1 MTDRELEILGYVAA
15 GHTNKYIAWAL
26 NISHQTVKN
35 HMTSIMDQLC
45 VLSRTGAAIVAL
57 KIGLLDLSNIDVAH
71 AWSEEGYED
80 SVAI

>member
-57 KIGLLDLSNIDVAH
+57 KIGLLDLTEIQVAH
-71 AWSEEGYED
+71 SWDEEGQYD
-80 SVAI
+80 YS